1 MSILMCGIEN
11 VKKEKKKKKE
21 KKERHIIII
30 NLFFITQNKNTQTQT
45 ETETNLRSLDPIS
58 LSLSF
63 LTTSISDSYF
73 LIYIYIGIEC
83 TYKPNS
89 LSLSSSFYLDWKLSL
104 SDTQKCEFEDKDN
117 SNTQKKKKKYSFK
130 TQQNPYLLFLNIH
143 ITDTTFNTIMTVL
156 NLFNVGFV
164 WSEMGGWALSQCV
177 LCLSVPRCCVFW
189 LVVLWDLERT
199 WPCSASSFIGSHQKG
214 FWRSLKGFMVC
225 FSFGSVYLVDQKWK
239 GMGWI
244 LMGFS

>member
-1 MSILMCGIEN
+1 ML
-11 VKKEKKKKKE
+11 KKRKKK
-21 KKERHIIII
+21 RHIIII

-73 LIYIYIGIEC
+73 LIYKYIGIEC

-117 SNTQKKKKKYSFK
+117 NNTQKKKKYSFK

-164 WSEMGGWALSQCV
+164 WSEMGGWALLQCV

-239 GMGWI
+239 GRGWI

>member
-1 MSILMCGIEN
+1 ML
-11 VKKEKKKKKE
+11 KKKKKRKR
-21 KKERHIIII
+21 KKREAHHYHQSF
-30 NLFFITQNKNTQTQT
+30 LHNTKQKH
-45 ETETNLRSLDPIS
+45 TNTNRDRDKPQILGSHIS
-58 LSLSF
+58 LSLF
-63 LTTSISDSYF
+63 LNNLHFWLLF
-73 LIYIYIGIEC
+73 LNIYIYIGIEC

-239 GMGWI
+239 GRGWI